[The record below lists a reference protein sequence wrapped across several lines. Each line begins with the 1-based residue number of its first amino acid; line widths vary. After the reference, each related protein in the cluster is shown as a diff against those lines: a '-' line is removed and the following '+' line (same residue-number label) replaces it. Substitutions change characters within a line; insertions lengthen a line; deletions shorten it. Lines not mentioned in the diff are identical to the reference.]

1 MEIWLNEISM
11 FGSTRVVWLNIYH
24 KKGKGIT
31 LLPQVSNLSNE
42 IPILNAN
49 LQEKW
54 TLGRENYLRVHTEFS
69 E

>member
-31 LLPQVSNLSNE
+31 LLPHFCPFPKSATPPMRFLS
-42 IPILNAN
+42 
-49 LQEKW
+49 
-54 TLGRENYLRVHTEFS
+54 
-69 E
+69 